1 MVFVDRAPRGL
12 SGVYVIED
20 DLGGA
25 REAVTHL
32 ARHGH
37 RRVAFFGVSTPVTTT
52 HRRLRGYRSAV
63 AENGLADRPDL
74 VCMPFESPEESAAEL
89 VKRLAAPDPPT
100 AVFSSNIPCTMA
112 LVLALHQAGRTDVA
126 VVGFGD
132 IPMAEAL
139 APAVTVLDQ
148 DPAGTRAHRRGTAA
162 PAHRRPARTAATQDR
177 APGPADPERIG
188 RAASASRVTRKDTTM
203 SEPGT
208 ARMAP
213 RRGEPADLLRPGGR
227 AARRRFRLAGRRRRH
242 RPGAAPP
249 AVHQRAHDVRVRAG
263 APGRRGRRG
272 CPGGRPDSAPWPTAT
287 PTARTAAG
295 SPASTPPGTSSIPPR
310 RTTPTPTSCWPP
322 PARWRPASRGRGRP
336 GGRRG
341 RHRPAFLVRRRRPRA
356 GKLER

>member
-1 MVFVDRAPRGL
+1 MTTMRDVARVAGVSAKTVSRVFNDDPHVTEETRERVRWAMQKLNYVPNLLARSFRAGADAAVGLAVPDLADPFFAIMTSSIELDLVSRGMAVVVTSLHHGADRERTALEALLRRQISGLIVVSVSADQSYLAPWQERTPMVFVDRAPRGL

-37 RRVAFFGVSTPVTTT
+37 RSVAFFGVSTPVTTT

-148 DPAGTRAHRRGTAA
+148 DPAGLGRIAVERLLQRIEDPHA
-162 PAHRRPARTAATQDR
+162 P
-177 APGPADPERIG
+177 
-188 RAASASRVTRKDTTM
+188 
-203 SEPGT
+203 
-208 ARMAP
+208 
-213 RRGEPADLLRPGGR
+213 L
-227 AARRRFRLAGRRRRH
+227 RRRTVLPVRLIPRGS
-242 RPGAAPP
+242 GELPP
-249 AVHQRAHDVRVRAG
+249 H
-263 APGRRGRRG
+263 
-272 CPGGRPDSAPWPTAT
+272 
-287 PTARTAAG
+287 
-295 SPASTPPGTSSIPPR
+295 PA
-310 RTTPTPTSCWPP
+310 
-322 PARWRPASRGRGRP
+322 
-336 GGRRG
+336 
-341 RHRPAFLVRRRRPRA
+341 
-356 GKLER
+356 